1 MSAAGPTDVSAAAAA
16 GAAGA
21 VEAKIR
27 TTTPTS
33 GHSEEPHLARALQNR
48 HLQMIAI
55 GGAIGTGLFMGSGK
69 TISLAG
75 PAILFVYLIIGFML
89 FFVMRAM
96 GEVRLSNLE
105 YKSFGDFA
113 GDLLGPWAGFA
124 TAWSY
129 WFYWVVVGVADVVA
143 ITAYVQ
149 VLAPGT
155 PLWLPALVV
164 PVLLLCLNLPTVAAF
179 GELEF
184 WFAIV
189 KVVAILALIIT
200 GAVMIGTKFTSPNGS
215 QASLANIWNDGGM
228 FPHGAMGFIL
238 GFQIAIFAFGGIE
251 LVGTA
256 AAETKDPEKSMP
268 RAINSIPIRVMLFYV
283 GALTVIMAVNPWRTI
298 NAGNSPFIGMFTLAG
313 LGIAAIVINL
323 VVLTSA
329 ASSANSGIYSTSR
342 MVYGLAGHGNAPRI
356 FGRLSSRRV
365 PQNALM
371 FSCVFMLF
379 GLVML
384 YAGDSVMGAF
394 VVVTS
399 LGSVIVIFTWS
410 MIMVSYIAYR
420 RRRPHLHAVSV
431 FKMPGS
437 IFMPYVVLVFFAL
450 MMVALAQDAD
460 TRLGLYVAPI
470 WFVLLGIAWFFN
482 RQTPLQQARIAEWKA
497 LAAEEKAVLA
507 KTAPTTR

>member
-1 MSAAGPTDVSAAAAA
+1 MS
-16 GAAGA
+16 
-21 VEAKIR
+21 EAR
-27 TTTPTS
+27 TTEVSEDTATGTATT
-33 GHSEEPHLARALQNR
+33 GHSEEPHLARSLSNR
-48 HLQMIAI
+48 HIQMIAI

-75 PAILFVYLIIGFML
+75 PAVLFVYMIIGFIL

-96 GEVRLSNLE
+96 GEILLSNLD

-113 GDLLGPWAGFA
+113 GDILGPWAGFV
-124 TAWSY
+124 TSWSY

-155 PLWLPALVV
+155 PLFLPALLV
-164 PVLLLCLNLPTVAAF
+164 PLLLLSLNLPSVKAF

-189 KVVAILALIIT
+189 KVVAILALIVT
-200 GAVMIGTKFTSPNGS
+200 GAIMIGTHFTSPDGAVARLS
-215 QASLANIWNDGGM
+215 NIWNDGGM
-228 FPHGAMGFIL
+228 FPHGAMGFVL

-256 AAETKDPEKSMP
+256 AAETKDPEKTMP

-283 GALTVIMAVNPWRTI
+283 GALAVIMAVNPWRTI
-298 NAGNSPFIGMFTLAG
+298 NAGGSPFIGMFTLAG
-313 LGIAAIVINL
+313 LGIAAIVVNL

-342 MVYGLAGHGNAPRI
+342 MIYGLASHGNAPKA
-356 FGRLSSRRV
+356 FGRLSRRKV

-384 YAGDSVMGAF
+384 YAGDSVMGPSWSSHRWLRW
-394 VVVTS
+394 S
-399 LGSVIVIFTWS
+399 LSS
-410 MIMVSYIAYR
+410 
-420 RRRPHLHAVSV
+420 
-431 FKMPGS
+431 PG
-437 IFMPYVVLVFFAL
+437 P
-450 MMVALAQDAD
+450 
-460 TRLGLYVAPI
+460 
-470 WFVLLGIAWFFN
+470 
-482 RQTPLQQARIAEWKA
+482 
-497 LAAEEKAVLA
+497 
-507 KTAPTTR
+507 